1 MFGQPRLPR
10 IPQDPKAKNKL
21 IYAIVIAILVVVAL
35 ISGRM
40 KTQQEQAVPQSDAD
54 FQIHVIDVG
63 QGDSILVLADGHA
76 MLVDSGDADSGSTV
90 CSYLKG
96 LGVEKLDYAVATH
109 LHFDHI
115 GGFSDV
121 LKQFPAEQ
129 ILEPSCPDD
138 LLPTNTVYELY
149 LDAAEASGA
158 DCRTAK
164 AGEIFSLGKAQVE
177 VLAPADAIGENLNND
192 SLVFRVTYGD
202 ASALLTGDME
212 HEEEDWLLAQ
222 GRELQADFLK
232 VSHHGS
238 ANGSGEAFLAAV
250 RPQFAAISCA
260 KQNDY
265 GHPSQEALDRLAAYT
280 DEVYVTADGG
290 SIVFLYDAE
299 TGQKRV
305 LTAGQKGS
313 AD

>member
-129 ILEPSCPDD
+129 IL
-138 LLPTNTVYELY
+138 
-149 LDAAEASGA
+149 
-158 DCRTAK
+158 
-164 AGEIFSLGKAQVE
+164 
-177 VLAPADAIGENLNND
+177 
-192 SLVFRVTYGD
+192 
-202 ASALLTGDME
+202 
-212 HEEEDWLLAQ
+212 
-222 GRELQADFLK
+222 
-232 VSHHGS
+232 
-238 ANGSGEAFLAAV
+238 
-250 RPQFAAISCA
+250 
-260 KQNDY
+260 
-265 GHPSQEALDRLAAYT
+265 
-280 DEVYVTADGG
+280 
-290 SIVFLYDAE
+290 
-299 TGQKRV
+299 
-305 LTAGQKGS
+305 
-313 AD
+313 